1 MRYTRLKN
9 SIISIPP
16 IEADQ
21 MFRVDHDAKRLYYIG
36 EEDGVKKLVIV
47 WLKDLSHRSI
57 TLGEYGTK
65 IKTLEHSSLLRNYL
79 CFQIEE
85 REEKMISNILFYSM
99 KRNFFVIDI
108 KTQELVWELPDCE
121 KVFFKGA
128 DVRKLGTVDF
138 EDRFL
143 KMRNEDEEESEFEE
157 PDDEDGPKLVLEDE
171 DSEELSEVDEDDIDP
186 EERLESIHK
195 GIMVIKCE

>member
-128 DVRKLGTVDF
+128 
-138 EDRFL
+138 
-143 KMRNEDEEESEFEE
+143 
-157 PDDEDGPKLVLEDE
+157 
-171 DSEELSEVDEDDIDP
+171 
-186 EERLESIHK
+186 
-195 GIMVIKCE
+195 